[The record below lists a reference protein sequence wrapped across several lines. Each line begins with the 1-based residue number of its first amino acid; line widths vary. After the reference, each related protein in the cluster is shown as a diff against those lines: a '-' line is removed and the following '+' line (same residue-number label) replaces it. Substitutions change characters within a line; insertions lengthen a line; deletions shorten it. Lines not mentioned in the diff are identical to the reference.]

1 MFKYNYVFNNEEYL
15 ADFIVRNT
23 YNSNAIEGSS
33 MSQPDTYLSLYE
45 KDVPVKAS
53 TREIYEATNHKKAW
67 EFILNAMSNQDIKVD
82 NDFIIKLNQIINQD
96 IMYIG
101 GYRLGGM
108 KIIGSDKTFPHPL
121 EVNELMNRF
130 INHYNQLLTKPNI
143 SYEEIAASHI
153 EYINIHPFPDGNGRS
168 GRLLT
173 NILLLVH
180 DYPPMTILLED
191 KSKYFNIMET
201 GNANELANIIEESCN
216 KELTYINYYQ
226 DIENSPQI

>member
-1 MFKYNYVFNNEEYL
+1 MITTN
-15 ADFIVRNT
+15 DFIVRNT
-23 YNSNAIEGSS
+23 FNSNAIEGNKLTI
-33 MSQPDTYLSLYE
+33 DDVYNILITNNFFVNE
-45 KDVPVKAS
+45 VNNKDYHETV
-53 TREIYEATNHKKAW
+53 NHKEAW
-67 EFILNAMSNQDIKVD
+67 KNIINFI
-82 NDFIIKLNQIINQD
+82 NDGNYKIDSDFVINLNQIINHD

-108 KIIGSDKTFPHPL
+108 KIIGSDKTFPHPS
-121 EVNELMNRF
+121 EVNELMDQF
-130 INHYNQLLTKPNI
+130 INHYNQLLAKPNI

-153 EYINIHPFPDGNGRS
+153 EYINIHPFPDGNGRT

-201 GNANELANIIEESCN
+201 GNANQLANLIEESCN
-216 KELTYINYYQ
+216 KELTYIDYYQ
-226 DIENSPQI
+226 DIENNRYPFT

>member
-1 MFKYNYVFNNEEYL
+1 MITTN
-15 ADFIVRNT
+15 DFIVRNT
-23 YNSNAIEGSS
+23 FNSNAIEGNKLTT
-33 MSQPDTYLSLYE
+33 DDVYNILITNNFIVNE
-45 KDVPVKAS
+45 VNNKDYQETV
-53 TREIYEATNHKKAW
+53 NHKGAW
-67 EFILNAMSNQDIKVD
+67 KNIINFINDGNYKIDS
-82 NDFIIKLNQIINQD
+82 DFIINLNQIINQD

-108 KIIGSDKTFPHPL
+108 KIIGSDKTFPHPS
-121 EVNELMNRF
+121 EVNKLMDQF
-130 INHYNQLLTKPNI
+130 INHYNQLLTTPNI

-153 EYINIHPFPDGNGRS
+153 EYINIHPFPDGNGRT

-191 KSKYFNIMET
+191 KSKYFNIMDK
-201 GNANELANIIEESCN
+201 GNANELANLIEESCN
-216 KELTYINYYQ
+216 KELTYIDYYQ

>member
-1 MFKYNYVFNNEEYL
+1 MFYKLGVSMITTN
-15 ADFIVRNT
+15 DFIVRNT
-23 YNSNAIEGSS
+23 FNSNAIEGNKLTI
-33 MSQPDTYLSLYE
+33 DDVYNILITNNFIVNE
-45 KDVPVKAS
+45 VNNKDYQE
-53 TREIYEATNHKKAW
+53 TINHKEAW
-67 EFILNAMSNQDIKVD
+67 KNIINFINDGNYKID
-82 NDFIIKLNQIINQD
+82 NDFIINLNQIINHD

-121 EVNELMNRF
+121 EVNELMNQF
-130 INHYNQLLTKPNI
+130 INLYNQLLTKPNI
-143 SYEEIAASHI
+143 SYQEIAASHI
-153 EYINIHPFPDGNGRS
+153 EYINIHPFPDGNGRT

-201 GNANELANIIEESCN
+201 GNANELANLIEESCN
-216 KELTYINYYQ
+216 KELSYIDYYQ
-226 DIENSPQI
+226 DIKNSPQI

>member
-1 MFKYNYVFNNEEYL
+1 MITTN
-15 ADFIVRNT
+15 DFIVRNT
-23 YNSNAIEGSS
+23 FNSNAIEGNKLTIDDVYNILITNNFVVSKVNN
-33 MSQPDTYLSLYE
+33 
-45 KDVPVKAS
+45 KDYQETV
-53 TREIYEATNHKKAW
+53 NHKKAW
-67 EFILNAMSNQDIKVD
+67 EFILIAMSNQDIKVD
-82 NDFIIKLNQIINQD
+82 NDFIIKLNQIINHD

-101 GYRLGGM
+101 GYRLGGI

-121 EVNELMNRF
+121 EVNELMNQF

-153 EYINIHPFPDGNGRS
+153 EYIHIHPFPDGNGRT

-201 GNANELANIIEESCN
+201 GNGNELAKLIEESCN
-216 KELTYINYYQ
+216 KELAYIDHYQ
-226 DIENSPQI
+226 YLENSPQI

>member
-1 MFKYNYVFNNEEYL
+1 MITTN
-15 ADFIVRNT
+15 DFIVRNT
-23 YNSNAIEGSS
+23 FNSNAIEGNKLTT
-33 MSQPDTYLSLYE
+33 DDVYNILITNNFIVNKVNN
-45 KDVPVKAS
+45 KDYQGTV
-53 TREIYEATNHKKAW
+53 NHKEAW
-67 EFILNAMSNQDIKVD
+67 KNIINFINDGNYKIDS
-82 NDFIIKLNQIINQD
+82 DFIIKLNQIINQD

-108 KIIGSDKTFPHPL
+108 KIVGSDKTFPHPS
-121 EVNELMNRF
+121 EVNELMNQF
-130 INHYNQLLTKPNI
+130 INHYNQLLAQPNI

-153 EYINIHPFPDGNGRS
+153 EYINIHPFPDGNGRT

-201 GNANELANIIEESCN
+201 GNANELANLIEESCN
-216 KELTYINYYQ
+216 KELTYIDYYQ
-226 DIENSPQI
+226 DIAK

>member
-1 MFKYNYVFNNEEYL
+1 MITTN
-15 ADFIVRNT
+15 DFIVRNT
-23 YNSNAIEGSS
+23 FNSNAIEGNKLTI
-33 MSQPDTYLSLYE
+33 DDVYNILITNNFIVNKVNN
-45 KDVPVKAS
+45 KDYQETV
-53 TREIYEATNHKKAW
+53 NHKEAW
-67 EFILNAMSNQDIKVD
+67 KNIINFINDGNYKID
-82 NDFIIKLNQIINQD
+82 NDFIINLNQIINQD

-121 EVNELMNRF
+121 EVNELMNQF
-130 INHYNQLLTKPNI
+130 INRYNQLLTQHNI

-153 EYINIHPFPDGNGRS
+153 EYINIHPFPDGNGRT

-201 GNANELANIIEESCN
+201 GNANELANLIEESCN
-216 KELTYINYYQ
+216 KELTYIDYYQ

>member
-1 MFKYNYVFNNEEYL
+1 MFYKLGVSMITTN
-15 ADFIVRNT
+15 DFIIRNT
-23 YNSNAIEGSS
+23 FNSNAIEGNKLTI
-33 MSQPDTYLSLYE
+33 DDVYNILITNNFIVNE
-45 KDVPVKAS
+45 VNNKDYQE
-53 TREIYEATNHKKAW
+53 TINHKEAW
-67 EFILNAMSNQDIKVD
+67 KNTINFINDGNYKID
-82 NDFIIKLNQIINQD
+82 NDFIIKLNQIINHD

-121 EVNELMNRF
+121 EVNELMNQF

-153 EYINIHPFPDGNGRS
+153 EYINIHPFPDGNGRT

-191 KSKYFNIMET
+191 KGKYFNIMET
-201 GNANELANIIEESCN
+201 GNANELANLIEESCN
-216 KELTYINYYQ
+216 KELSYIDYYQ
-226 DIENSPQI
+226 DIKNSPQI

>member
-1 MFKYNYVFNNEEYL
+1 MITTS
-15 ADFIVRNT
+15 DFIVRNT
-23 YNSNAIEGSS
+23 FNSNAIEGNKLTI
-33 MSQPDTYLSLYE
+33 DDVYNILITNIFIVNE
-45 KDVPVKAS
+45 VNNKDYQETV
-53 TREIYEATNHKKAW
+53 NHKEAW
-67 EFILNAMSNQDIKVD
+67 KNIINFINDGNYKID
-82 NDFIIKLNQIINQD
+82 NDFIINLNQIINHD

-121 EVNELMNRF
+121 EVNKLMNQF
-130 INHYNQLLTKPNI
+130 INHYNQLLAQPNI

-153 EYINIHPFPDGNGRS
+153 EYINIHPFPDGNGRT

-201 GNANELANIIEESCN
+201 GNANELANLIEESCN
-216 KELTYINYYQ
+216 KELTYIDYYQ

>member
-1 MFKYNYVFNNEEYL
+1 MFYKLGVSKITTN
-15 ADFIVRNT
+15 DFIVQNT
-23 YNSNAIEGSS
+23 FNSNAIEGNKLTI
-33 MSQPDTYLSLYE
+33 DDVYNILITNNFIVNE
-45 KDVPVKAS
+45 VNNKDYQE
-53 TREIYEATNHKKAW
+53 TINHKEAW
-67 EFILNAMSNQDIKVD
+67 KNIINFINDGNYKID
-82 NDFIIKLNQIINQD
+82 NDFIINLNQIINQD

-121 EVNELMNRF
+121 EVNELMDQF
-130 INHYNQLLTKPNI
+130 INHYNRLLTQPNI

-153 EYINIHPFPDGNGRS
+153 EYINIHPFPDGNGRT

-201 GNANELANIIEESCN
+201 GNANELANLIEESCN
-216 KELTYINYYQ
+216 RELAYIDYYQ

>member
-1 MFKYNYVFNNEEYL
+1 MFYKLGVSMITTN
-15 ADFIVRNT
+15 DFIVRNT
-23 YNSNAIEGSS
+23 FNSNAIEGNKLTI
-33 MSQPDTYLSLYE
+33 D
-45 KDVPVKAS
+45 DVYNILITNNFIVNKV
-53 TREIYEATNHKKAW
+53 NHKDYQETVNHKEAW
-67 EFILNAMSNQDIKVD
+67 KNIINFINDGNYKID
-82 NDFIIKLNQIINQD
+82 NDFIINLNQIINQD

-108 KIIGSDKTFPHPL
+108 KIIGSDKIFPHPL
-121 EVNELMNRF
+121 EVNELMNQF

-153 EYINIHPFPDGNGRS
+153 EYINIHPFPDGNGRT

-201 GNANELANIIEESCN
+201 GNANELANLIEESCN
-216 KELTYINYYQ
+216 KELTYIDYYQ
-226 DIENSPQI
+226 DIKNSPQI

>member
-1 MFKYNYVFNNEEYL
+1 MITTN
-15 ADFIVRNT
+15 DFIVRNT
-23 YNSNAIEGSS
+23 FNSNAIEGNKLTIDDVYNILITNNFVVSKVNN
-33 MSQPDTYLSLYE
+33 
-45 KDVPVKAS
+45 KDYQETV
-53 TREIYEATNHKKAW
+53 NHKKAW
-67 EFILNAMSNQDIKVD
+67 ENIINFINDGNYKIDS
-82 NDFIIKLNQIINQD
+82 DFIIKVNQIINHD

-121 EVNELMNRF
+121 EVNELMNQF

-153 EYINIHPFPDGNGRS
+153 EYINIHPFPDGNGRT

-201 GNANELANIIEESCN
+201 SNANELANLIEESCN
-216 KELTYINYYQ
+216 KELTYIDYYQ

>member
-1 MFKYNYVFNNEEYL
+1 MITTN
-15 ADFIVRNT
+15 DFIVRNT
-23 YNSNAIEGSS
+23 FNSNAIEGNKLTI
-33 MSQPDTYLSLYE
+33 DDVYNILITNNFIVNE
-45 KDVPVKAS
+45 VNNKDYQE
-53 TREIYEATNHKKAW
+53 TINHKEAW
-67 EFILNAMSNQDIKVD
+67 KNIINFINDGNYKID
-82 NDFIIKLNQIINQD
+82 NDFIINLNQIINHD

-121 EVNELMNRF
+121 EVNELMNQF
-130 INHYNQLLTKPNI
+130 INLYNQLLTKPNI
-143 SYEEIAASHI
+143 SYQEIAASHI
-153 EYINIHPFPDGNGRS
+153 EYINIHPFPDGNGRT

-201 GNANELANIIEESCN
+201 GNANELANLIEESCN
-216 KELTYINYYQ
+216 KELSYIDYYQ
-226 DIENSPQI
+226 DIKNSPQI

>member
-1 MFKYNYVFNNEEYL
+1 MITTN
-15 ADFIVRNT
+15 DFIVRNT
-23 YNSNAIEGSS
+23 FNSNAIEGNKFTIDDVYNVLISNNFIVN
-33 MSQPDTYLSLYE
+33 E
-45 KDVPVKAS
+45 VNNKDYQETV
-53 TREIYEATNHKKAW
+53 NHKEAW
-67 EFILNAMSNQDIKVD
+67 KNIINFINDGNYKID
-82 NDFIIKLNQIINQD
+82 NDFIINLNQIINQD

-108 KIIGSDKTFPHPL
+108 KIIGSNKTFPHPS
-121 EVNELMNRF
+121 EVNELMNQF

-153 EYINIHPFPDGNGRS
+153 EYINIHPFPDGNGRT

-180 DYPPMTILLED
+180 DYSPMTILLED
-191 KSKYFNIMET
+191 KSKYFNIMEK
-201 GNANELANIIEESCN
+201 GNANELAKLIEESCN
-216 KELTYINYYQ
+216 KELTYIDYYQ

>member
-1 MFKYNYVFNNEEYL
+1 MFTTN
-15 ADFIVRNT
+15 DFIVRNT
-23 YNSNAIEGSS
+23 FNSNAIEGNKLII
-33 MSQPDTYLSLYE
+33 DDVYNILITNNFIVNE
-45 KDVPVKAS
+45 VNNKDYQETV
-53 TREIYEATNHKKAW
+53 NHKEAW
-67 EFILNAMSNQDIKVD
+67 KNIINFINDGDYKID
-82 NDFIIKLNQIINQD
+82 NDFIINLNQIINQD

-108 KIIGSDKTFPHPL
+108 KIIGSDKTFPHPS
-121 EVNELMNRF
+121 EVNELMNQF

-153 EYINIHPFPDGNGRS
+153 EYINIHPFPDGNGRT

-191 KSKYFNIMET
+191 KSKYFDIMEK
-201 GNANELANIIEESCN
+201 GNANELANLIGESCN
-216 KELTYINYYQ
+216 KELTYIDYYQ

>member
-1 MFKYNYVFNNEEYL
+1 MFTTN
-15 ADFIVRNT
+15 DFIVRNT
-23 YNSNAIEGSS
+23 FNSNAIEGNKLTI
-33 MSQPDTYLSLYE
+33 DDVYNILLTNNFIVNE
-45 KDVPVKAS
+45 ANNKDYQETV
-53 TREIYEATNHKKAW
+53 NHKEAW
-67 EFILNAMSNQDIKVD
+67 KNIINFINNDNHRIN
-82 NDFIIKLNQIINQD
+82 NDFIINLNQIINQN

-108 KIIGSDKTFPHPL
+108 KIIGSDKTFPHPS
-121 EVNELMNRF
+121 EVNELMNQF
-130 INHYNQLLTKPNI
+130 IDDYNQLLTKPNI

-153 EYINIHPFPDGNGRS
+153 EYINIHPFPDGNGRT

-191 KSKYFNIMET
+191 KSKYFNIMEK
-201 GNANELANIIEESCN
+201 GNANELANLIEESCN
-216 KELTYINYYQ
+216 KELTYIDCYQ

>member
-1 MFKYNYVFNNEEYL
+1 MITTNE
-15 ADFIVRNT
+15 FIVQNIF
-23 YNSNAIEGSS
+23 NSNAIEGNKLTI
-33 MSQPDTYLSLYE
+33 DDVYNILITKNFIVNE
-45 KDVPVKAS
+45 VNNKDYQETV
-53 TREIYEATNHKKAW
+53 NHKEAW
-67 EFILNAMSNQDIKVD
+67 KNIINFINDGIYKID
-82 NDFIIKLNQIINQD
+82 NDFIINLNQIINQD

-108 KIIGSDKTFPHPL
+108 KIIGSDKTFPHPS
-121 EVNELMNRF
+121 EVNELMNQF

-143 SYEEIAASHI
+143 SYEEISASHI
-153 EYINIHPFPDGNGRS
+153 EYINIHPFPDGNGRT

-191 KSKYFNIMET
+191 KSKYFNIMEK
-201 GNANELANIIEESCN
+201 GNANELANLIEESCN
-216 KELTYINYYQ
+216 KELTYIDYYQ

>member
-1 MFKYNYVFNNEEYL
+1 
-15 ADFIVRNT
+15 
-23 YNSNAIEGSS
+23 
-33 MSQPDTYLSLYE
+33 
-45 KDVPVKAS
+45 
-53 TREIYEATNHKKAW
+53 
-67 EFILNAMSNQDIKVD
+67 
-82 NDFIIKLNQIINQD
+82 
-96 IMYIG
+96 MYIG

-121 EVNELMNRF
+121 EVNELMNQF

-153 EYINIHPFPDGNGRS
+153 EYINIHPFPDGNGRT

-191 KSKYFNIMET
+191 KSKYFNIMKQVMIM
-201 GNANELANIIEESCN
+201 NWLN
-216 KELTYINYYQ
+216 
-226 DIENSPQI
+226 

>member
-1 MFKYNYVFNNEEYL
+1 MITTN
-15 ADFIVRNT
+15 DFIVRNT
-23 YNSNAIEGSS
+23 FNSNAIEGNKLTI
-33 MSQPDTYLSLYE
+33 DDVYDILITNNFIVNE
-45 KDVPVKAS
+45 VNNKDYQETV
-53 TREIYEATNHKKAW
+53 NHKEAW
-67 EFILNAMSNQDIKVD
+67 ENIINFINDGNYKIDS
-82 NDFIIKLNQIINQD
+82 DFIINLNQIINHD

-108 KIIGSDKTFPHPL
+108 KIIGSDKTFPHPS
-121 EVNELMNRF
+121 EVNELMNQF
-130 INHYNQLLTKPNI
+130 INHYNQLVTQPNI

-153 EYINIHPFPDGNGRS
+153 EYINIHPFPDGNGRT

-201 GNANELANIIEESCN
+201 GNANELANLIEESCN
-216 KELTYINYYQ
+216 KELTYIDYYQ

>member
-1 MFKYNYVFNNEEYL
+1 MVTTN
-15 ADFIVRNT
+15 DFIVRNT
-23 YNSNAIEGSS
+23 FNSNAIEGNKLTI
-33 MSQPDTYLSLYE
+33 DDVYNILITNNFIVNE
-45 KDVPVKAS
+45 VNNKDYQE
-53 TREIYEATNHKKAW
+53 TINHKEAW
-67 EFILNAMSNQDIKVD
+67 KNIINFINDGNYKID
-82 NDFIIKLNQIINQD
+82 NDFIINLNQIINHD

-121 EVNELMNRF
+121 EVNELMNQF
-130 INHYNQLLTKPNI
+130 INLYNQLLTKPNI
-143 SYEEIAASHI
+143 SYQEIAASHI
-153 EYINIHPFPDGNGRS
+153 EYINIHPFPDGNGRT

-201 GNANELANIIEESCN
+201 GNANELANLIEESCN

-226 DIENSPQI
+226 NIENSPQI

>member
-1 MFKYNYVFNNEEYL
+1 MITTNYL
-15 ADFIVRNT
+15 IVRNT
-23 YNSNAIEGSS
+23 FNSNAIEGNKLTI
-33 MSQPDTYLSLYE
+33 DDVYNILITNNFIVNKVNN
-45 KDVPVKAS
+45 KDYQETV
-53 TREIYEATNHKKAW
+53 NHKEAW
-67 EFILNAMSNQDIKVD
+67 ENIINFINDGNYKIDG
-82 NDFIIKLNQIINQD
+82 DFIINLNQIINQD

-121 EVNELMNRF
+121 EVNELMDQF

-153 EYINIHPFPDGNGRS
+153 EYINIHPFPDGNGRT

-201 GNANELANIIEESCN
+201 GNANELAKLIEESCN
-216 KELTYINYYQ
+216 KELAYINYYQ

>member
-1 MFKYNYVFNNEEYL
+1 MITTN
-15 ADFIVRNT
+15 DFIVRNT
-23 YNSNAIEGSS
+23 FNSNAIEGNKLTI
-33 MSQPDTYLSLYE
+33 DDVYNILITNNFIVNE
-45 KDVPVKAS
+45 VNNKDYQETV
-53 TREIYEATNHKKAW
+53 NHKEAW
-67 EFILNAMSNQDIKVD
+67 KNIINFINDGNYKIDS
-82 NDFIIKLNQIINQD
+82 DFIINLNQIINQD

-108 KIIGSDKTFPHPL
+108 KIIGSDKTFPHPS
-121 EVNELMNRF
+121 EVNELMNQF

-143 SYEEIAASHI
+143 SYKEIAASQI
-153 EYINIHPFPDGNGRS
+153 EYINIHPFPDGNGRT

-201 GNANELANIIEESCN
+201 GNADELANLIEVSCN
-216 KELTYINYYQ
+216 KELTYIDYYQ

>member
-1 MFKYNYVFNNEEYL
+1 MITTD
-15 ADFIVRNT
+15 DFIVRNT
-23 YNSNAIEGSS
+23 FNSNAIEGNKLTIDDVYNILITNNFVVSKVNN
-33 MSQPDTYLSLYE
+33 
-45 KDVPVKAS
+45 KDYQETV
-53 TREIYEATNHKKAW
+53 NHKQAW
-67 EFILNAMSNQDIKVD
+67 ENIINFINDGNYKID
-82 NDFIIKLNQIINQD
+82 NDFIIKLNQIINHD

-121 EVNELMNRF
+121 EVNELMNQF

-153 EYINIHPFPDGNGRS
+153 EYINIHPFPDGNGRT

-201 GNANELANIIEESCN
+201 GNGNELAKLIEESCN
-216 KELTYINYYQ
+216 KELAYIDHYE

>member
-1 MFKYNYVFNNEEYL
+1 MFYKLRVSMITTN
-15 ADFIVRNT
+15 DFIVRNT
-23 YNSNAIEGSS
+23 FNSNAIEGNKLTI
-33 MSQPDTYLSLYE
+33 DDVYNILITNNFIVNE
-45 KDVPVKAS
+45 VNNKDYQETV
-53 TREIYEATNHKKAW
+53 NHKEAW
-67 EFILNAMSNQDIKVD
+67 KNIINFVNDGNYKID

-121 EVNELMNRF
+121 EVNELMDQF

-153 EYINIHPFPDGNGRS
+153 EYINIHPFPDGNGRT

>member
-1 MFKYNYVFNNEEYL
+1 MFFKLGVSIITTN
-15 ADFIVRNT
+15 DFIVRNT
-23 YNSNAIEGSS
+23 FNSNAIEGNKLTI
-33 MSQPDTYLSLYE
+33 D
-45 KDVPVKAS
+45 DVYNILITNNFIVNEVNNNDYQE
-53 TREIYEATNHKKAW
+53 TVNHKEAW
-67 EFILNAMSNQDIKVD
+67 KNIINFINDGNYKID
-82 NDFIIKLNQIINQD
+82 NDFIINLNQIINQD

-108 KIIGSDKTFPHPL
+108 KIIGSDKTFPHPS
-121 EVNELMNRF
+121 EVNELMNQF

-143 SYEEIAASHI
+143 SYEEISASHI
-153 EYINIHPFPDGNGRS
+153 EYINIHPFPDGNGRT

-191 KSKYFNIMET
+191 KSKYFNIMEK
-201 GNANELANIIEESCN
+201 GNANELSNLIEESCN
-216 KELTYINYYQ
+216 KELTYIDYYQ